1 MIKESRGTILIT
13 SLWIMAILSILAI
26 GIGFRI
32 SIEARLA
39 KYGIDGV
46 RATYLSRAGI
56 YKSMELLSK
65 KSAGL
70 PDSIRQCGIVL
81 RDDDNIAHTLQGMF
95 GNVKLG
101 EGTFTVAYHNYP
113 GMSDEERKL
122 NINTNSYGGID
133 EETVL
138 MNLLDSLNLQSL
150 ADATTIAAN
159 KDIAHAIVMWRTNK
173 DDSIEDSYY
182 EALGYKR
189 KRADFTAVDELLLV
203 RGVTPQIFDLI
214 KDYITVYGDRI
225 NINTA
230 SDKVL
235 ISIGLSP
242 LIASQILQYRNGPDG
257 IAGTKDDTPFS
268 DINIENIFSGAISAQ
283 DTASIS
289 NLKNSFTTTSNYFRI
304 ESTGMMNKSKVA
316 KKIIA
321 IVKKEQGKI
330 ILKSY
335 REY

>member
-1 MIKESRGTILIT
+1 MKGSRGTILIT
-13 SLWIMAILSILAI
+13 SLWIMAILSILAT

-46 RATYLSRAGI
+46 RAVYLARAGA
-56 YKSMELLSK
+56 YKAMELLSK
-65 KSAGL
+65 KGAGS
-70 PDSIRQCGIVL
+70 PDSIRQCGIIL
-81 RDDDNIAHTLQGMF
+81 RDDDNPEHTLAGMF
-95 GNVKLG
+95 SNVRLG
-101 EGTFTVAYHNYP
+101 EGTFTVAYNNYP
-113 GMSDEERKL
+113 GMTDEERRI
-122 NINTNSYGGID
+122 NINTNSYGTLD
-133 EETVL
+133 EEAVL

-150 ADATTIAAN
+150 ADANMIAAN

-173 DDSIEDSYY
+173 DDPTEDNYY
-182 EALGYKR
+182 EGLGYKR
-189 KRADFTAVDELLLV
+189 KRADFAAVDELLLV
-203 RGVTPQIFDLI
+203 RGVTPEVFDLI
-214 KDYITVYGDRI
+214 KDYVSVYGEKI

-235 ISIGLSP
+235 LAIGLSP
-242 LIASQILQYRNGPDG
+242 LVVSQMIQYRNGPDG
-257 IAGTKDDTPFS
+257 IAGTKDDLPFG
-268 DINIENIFSGAISAQ
+268 DINIENIFSGTGSTQ
-283 DTASIS
+283 DTATLA

-304 ESTGMMNKSKVA
+304 ESTGIITKSKVS
-316 KKIIA
+316 KKIAA